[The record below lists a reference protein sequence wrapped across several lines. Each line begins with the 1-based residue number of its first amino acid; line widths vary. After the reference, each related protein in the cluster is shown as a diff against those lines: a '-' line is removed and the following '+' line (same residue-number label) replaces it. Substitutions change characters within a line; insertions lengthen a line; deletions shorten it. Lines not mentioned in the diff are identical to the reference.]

1 LIEEAKKAAKAAGG
15 TGAAPGKL
23 LRSALLA
30 AGFGACLW
38 GSAQAASPSQFYSY
52 DPAELALAK
61 QKVAAHDPLYQPSYD
76 NLLKDAEAALTHRR
90 YSVVDKTLA
99 PASGDKHDFFS
110 FGPYWW
116 PDPAKKDGL
125 PYIRKDGLHN
135 PASSTNGTDATRLG
149 KFSHD
154 VTVLALAWY
163 FTGQQKYADKAGELA
178 RAWFLQPETRMNPNL
193 EYGQAIPG
201 RVNGRGIGIISSR
214 SLIDVMDSLA
224 LIQPANAL
232 SDAEN
237 DAVRGWYREFLNWLL
252 TSRNGFEESNAHNN
266 HGTWYSAQVTAFAL
280 YTNQP
285 EIAKR
290 ELEITKIRRVAGQI
304 DREGKLIAELERTRP
319 SGYINFA
326 LEAFGHLGRYGELAG
341 EGVWA
346 HGQDA
351 HSIKQGYRFV
361 ARYVNGEKW
370 PYQEIDPKEGST
382 DGVNLRAMQN
392 MLAAARAYKD
402 DPAFAEKARWLLQ
415 HYPGQLDALI
425 QPLP

>member
-1 LIEEAKKAAKAAGG
+1 MNGKTKLAA
-15 TGAAPGKL
+15 L
-23 LRSALLA
+23 LRPALLA
-30 AGFGACLW
+30 AAFGLCLA
-38 GSAQAASPSQFYSY
+38 AQAAAPSQFYTY
-52 DPAELALAK
+52 DPAALALAK
-61 QKVAAHDPLYQPSYD
+61 QKLAAHDPLYQPSYD
-76 NLLKDAEAALTHRR
+76 KLLQDADAALTHKR

-135 PASSTNGTDATRLG
+135 PASSTNGTDSTRLG

-178 RAWFLQPETRMNPNL
+178 RAWFLAPDTRMNPNL
-193 EYGQAIPG
+193 DYGQAIPG

-224 LIQPANAL
+224 LIQPANVL

-237 DAVRGWYREFLNWLL
+237 EAVRKWYRDYLDWLL
-252 TSRNGFEESNAHNN
+252 NSRNGFEESNAHNN

-285 EIAKR
+285 AVARR
-290 ELEITKIRRVAGQI
+290 ELEITKIRRIPSQI

-326 LEAFGHLGRYGELAG
+326 LEAFGNLGRYGELAG
-341 EGVWA
+341 EQVWE

-351 HSIKQGYRFV
+351 HNIEQGYRFV
-361 ARYVNGEKW
+361 ARYVNGDKW
-370 PYQEIDPKEGST
+370 PYQEIDPKEGT
-382 DGVNLRAMQN
+382 PDGYNLHAMQN

-402 DPAFAEKARWLLQ
+402 EPLFTEKARWLLQ
-415 HYPGQLDALI
+415 HYPGQLSALLY
-425 QPLP
+425 PLQ

>member
-1 LIEEAKKAAKAAGG
+1 LNEAAKIRVGRLLCAALVAAGLG
-15 TGAAPGKL
+15 VCLSAP
-23 LRSALLA
+23 
-30 AGFGACLW
+30 
-38 GSAQAASPSQFYSY
+38 AQAASPSQFYTY

-76 NLLKDAEAALTHRR
+76 NLLKDADAALTHKR

-99 PASGDKHDFFS
+99 PASGNKHDFFS

-116 PDPAKKDGL
+116 PDPGKKDGL

-154 VTVLALAWY
+154 VTALALAWY
-163 FTGQQKYADKAGELA
+163 FTGQQKYADKAAELA
-178 RAWFLQPETRMNPNL
+178 RAWFLAPETRMNPNL
-193 EYGQAIPG
+193 DYGQAIPG

-214 SLIDVMDSLA
+214 NLIDVMDSLA
-224 LIQPANAL
+224 LIQPTGAL
-232 SDAEN
+232 SDTEN
-237 DAVRGWYREFLNWLL
+237 DGVRAWYRDYLQWLL
-252 TSRNGFEESNAHNN
+252 NSRNGFEESNAHNN

-280 YTNQP
+280 YTSQP

-326 LEAFGHLGRYGELAG
+326 LEAFGNLGRYGELTG

-346 HGQDA
+346 HGQDS
-351 HSIKQGYRFV
+351 HNIEQGYRYV
-361 ARYVNGEKW
+361 ARFINGDKW
-370 PYQEIDPKEGST
+370 PYPEIDAKEGTT
-382 DGVNLRAMQN
+382 DGYNLHALHN
-392 MLAAARAYKD
+392 MLVAARAYKD
-402 DPAFAEKARWLLQ
+402 EPIFAEKAHWLLE

-425 QPLP
+425 LPLQ